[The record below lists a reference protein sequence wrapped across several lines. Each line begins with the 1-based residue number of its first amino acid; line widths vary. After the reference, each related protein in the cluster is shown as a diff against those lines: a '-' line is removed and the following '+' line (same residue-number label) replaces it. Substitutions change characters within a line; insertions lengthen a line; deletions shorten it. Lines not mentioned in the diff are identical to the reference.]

1 MADIHKQIQALLFS
15 EGGAVT
21 YKSLARSLD
30 ISEADVKMGLET
42 LAQKLEETGLSIVRS
57 DTEVSLAVVPE
68 ARDAV
73 VKVIK
78 EDESKNIGEA
88 GLEILAILLYEGPST
103 RAQIDYIRGVNSS
116 STIRTLLTR
125 GLIERAGNP
134 EDGRE
139 YIYRATT
146 ELLAHIGAANR
157 EELPEY
163 GTIAAELTAF
173 KAGLNEHGATGST
186 ESTGGHSA

>member
-1 MADIHKQIQALLFS
+1 MAELHKQIQALLYS
-15 EGGAVT
+15 EGGALT
-21 YKSLARSLD
+21 YKSLSRSLD
-30 ISEADVKMGLET
+30 VSEGDIRMNLDT
-42 LAQKLEETGLSIVRS
+42 LAQKLEGTGLGIVRS

-78 EDESKNIGEA
+78 EDEEKNIGEA

-139 YIYRATT
+139 YIYRTTT
-146 ELLAHIGAANR
+146 ELLAHLGVGNR

-163 GTIAAELTAF
+163 GTIAPELSAF
-173 KAGLNEHGATGST
+173 KAGQNDHGATAGT
-186 ESTGGHSA
+186 EPTGGQRA